1 MKSKTVSK
9 KDFMPTRIMKQD
21 PNSKNLINPNTKLYK
36 RAATHS
42 LDKSLKKRVSGSY
55 DGRVKKDATL
65 L

>member
-9 KDFMPTRIMKQD
+9 KDFMPARIMKQD
-21 PNSKNLINPNTKLYK
+21 PNPNTKLYK